1 MAINIIDGFYLGNS
15 VPIDSRFVV
24 DDSTERLAIA
34 FKYDGLKVF
43 QLDTR
48 ETWIWNDPLTTW
60 DLENSATILG
70 TGDTNY
76 IPVWSNSSTLGTSSL
91 YATSSKVGLNNIS
104 PQSLFD
110 IKDPNGSE
118 SLALNVRRI
127 SASQDSAVIGYNWY
141 YSGGDNRQNASKLS
155 TKIEMTSN
163 SSLSVQ
169 TRTLSG
175 SSHLPVF
182 ELNNSSGYN
191 FLRALDKGNFIS
203 GSVSVSASTTPFTSF
218 QLMTVDG
225 SFRTNSSFY
234 SRITYLYWNGSPF
247 QKQIGYQTT
256 GSISTN
262 QPISGSIYPIDSND
276 TNIIIRVK
284 AGNPNPTLRLP
295 NLASNNSIE
304 IGREITIQYD
314 LEGSSPVP
322 PQVAIDCSLTNIIN
336 LDGTDVGFGPVM
348 MNWGDTMKFVSFIEG
363 LTPKWKLIQHVK
375 ANRSETWKLISS
387 VGFMNNG
394 ESIGTFSSVD
404 ISNRGFG
411 FQNLRLRKV
420 DNNYVHLQGSIILNN
435 LTNSVPFKYITT
447 LPSGYRPT
455 AIIQFPSVY
464 YENIGFGNPQTFTGW
479 ISVLNTGLI
488 SAAVDYSQLSSSPI
502 SLILPLDIM
511 IALD

>member
-91 YATSSKVGLNNIS
+91 YATSSKVGLNNTS

-118 SLALNVRRI
+118 SLALNVRRV
-127 SASQDSAVIGYNWY
+127 SGVQDSAVIGYNWY
-141 YSGGDNRQNASKLS
+141 YSGGDNIQNASKLS
-155 TKIEMTSN
+155 TKIEMSSTN
-163 SSLSVQ
+163 SLSVQ

-175 SSHLPVF
+175 LSHLPVF

-203 GSVSVSASTTPFTSF
+203 GSVSVSSSTTPFTSF

-234 SRITYLYWNGSPF
+234 SKITYLYWNGSPF
-247 QKQIGYQTT
+247 QKQIGYKTDGT
-256 GSISTN
+256 IST
-262 QPISGSIYPIDSND
+262 ISNIPGTIYSIDSND
-276 TNIIIRVK
+276 ANIIIRVK
-284 AGNPNPTLRLP
+284 TGNPNPTLRLP

-314 LEGSSPVP
+314 LDGSSAVP
-322 PQVAIDCSLTNIIN
+322 PQVVIDCSSTTIIN
-336 LDGTDVGFGPVM
+336 LDGITSTII
-348 MNWGDTMKFVSFIEG
+348 MNWGDTAKFVSFIEG
-363 LTPKWKLIQHVK
+363 LTPKWKLIQHIKSNK
-375 ANRSETWKLISS
+375 AEFWKLIGT

-394 ESIGTFSSVD
+394 ESIPTFLSGA
-404 ISNRGFG
+404 SNRGFG
-411 FQNLRLRKV
+411 AQPLRLRKV
-420 DNNYVHLQGSIILNN
+420 DEKYVHLQGSIGVNNYTTSSPEKNIL
-435 LTNSVPFKYITT
+435 T
-447 LPSGYRPT
+447 LPVGYRPSST
-455 AIIQFPSVY
+455 IEFPVIFY
-464 YENIGFGNPQTFTGW
+464 DIDYFAYTGW
-479 ISVLNTGLI
+479 IKVINSGLV
-488 SAAVDYSQLSSSPI
+488 SARVGDTQLSST
-502 SLILPLDIM
+502 PLGLLFSIDIM

>member
-91 YATSSKVGLNNIS
+91 YATSSKVGLNNTS

-118 SLALNVRRI
+118 SLALNVRRV
-127 SASQDSAVIGYNWY
+127 SGVQDLAVIGYNWY
-141 YSGGDNRQNASKLS
+141 YTTGDNRQNASKLS
-155 TKIEMTSN
+155 TKIEMSSTN
-163 SSLSVQ
+163 SLSVQ

-175 SSHLPVF
+175 LSHLPVF

-203 GSVSVSASTTPFTSF
+203 GSVSVSSGVVEFTSF

-234 SRITYLYWNGSPF
+234 SKITYLYWNGSTF
-247 QKQIGYQTT
+247 QKQIGYTTT
-256 GSISTN
+256 GNITQITTLPAN
-262 QPISGSIYPIDSND
+262 PIYNIDSND
-276 TNIIIRVK
+276 TNIIIRIKVSS
-284 AGNPNPTLRLP
+284 PNPTLKLP

-314 LEGSSPVP
+314 LDGTTAVP
-322 PQVAIDCSLTNIIN
+322 PQVIVDCSLTNIIN
-336 LDGTDVGFGPVM
+336 LDGITSTIT
-348 MNWGDTMKFVSFIEG
+348 MNWGDTVKFVSFIEG
-363 LTPKWKLIQHVK
+363 NNTPRWKLIQHVK
-375 ANRSETWKLISS
+375 ANRVETWKSINNTFDFMSNGQPIP
-387 VGFMNNG
+387 GFA
-394 ESIGTFSSVD
+394 IGTF
-404 ISNRGFG
+404 NRVGL
-411 FQNLRLRKV
+411 QPLRLRKV
-420 DNNYVHLQGSIILNN
+420 DDKYVHLQGSISINN
-435 LTNSVPFKYITT
+435 YTNSSTLLTGPERSILT
-447 LPSGYRPT
+447 LPVGYRPLNF
-455 AIIQFPSVY
+455 IEFPVLFYDIS
-464 YENIGFGNPQTFTGW
+464 NITYTGW
-479 ISVLNTGLI
+479 IKVSNSGGVSARVGNT
-488 SAAVDYSQLSSSPI
+488 QLSSSPI
-502 SLILPLDIM
+502 TLFLAVDIM

>member
-48 ETWIWNDPLTTW
+48 ETWIWNYPLTTW

-141 YSGGDNRQNASKLS
+141 YTTGDNRQNASKLS

-203 GSVSVSASTTPFTSF
+203 GSVSVSASTNPFTSF

-247 QKQIGYQTT
+247 EKQIGYQTT
-256 GSISTN
+256 GSISAIST
-262 QPISGSIYPIDSND
+262 ISGSIYSIDSND

-284 AGNPNPTLRLP
+284 AGSLNPTLRLP

-336 LDGTDVGFGPVM
+336 LDGITSTIVM
-348 MNWGDTMKFVSFIEG
+348 SWGDTMKFVSFIEG

-375 ANRSETWKLISS
+375 TNRSETWKLIGS
-387 VGFMNNG
+387 VGVMNNG
-394 ESIGTFSSVD
+394 QSIPNFSSGNV
-404 ISNRGFG
+404 SNQPFG
-411 FQNLRLRKV
+411 FQNLRLRKA
-420 DNNYVHLQGSIILNN
+420 DDNYVHLQGSISINN
-435 LTNSVPFKYITT
+435 YTTSSPIKNIIT
-447 LPSGYRPT
+447 LPTGYRPI
-455 AIIQFPSVY
+455 AIVEFPVIFY
-464 YENIGFGNPQTFTGW
+464 DVDYFAYTGW
-479 ISVLNTGLI
+479 IRVTNSGVITARVG
-488 SAAVDYSQLSSSPI
+488 DTQLSST
-502 SLILPLDIM
+502 PLGLYLAVDIM